1 MWEIGSG
8 SNWLAYHIAITLG
21 LQQFFGSLEQSSIP
35 NFIIYDQPSQ
45 VYFPKKLAAQN
56 GKSISDPELEDEDL
70 IAVQKVFKV
79 LSSMVVKN
87 KLQVIVLDH
96 ASDKVWKD
104 LANIHLVEEWRGGKK
119 LVPEEW
125 LKDGSTLPSL

>member
-21 LQQFFGSLEQSSIP
+21 VEQFFGSLEQSSIP

-56 GKSISDPELEDEDL
+56 GELIPHRELEDEDL

-87 KLQVIVLDH
+87 KLQVIVLG
-96 ASDKVWKD
+96 
-104 LANIHLVEEWRGGKK
+104 LCLR
-119 LVPEEW
+119 
-125 LKDGSTLPSL
+125 